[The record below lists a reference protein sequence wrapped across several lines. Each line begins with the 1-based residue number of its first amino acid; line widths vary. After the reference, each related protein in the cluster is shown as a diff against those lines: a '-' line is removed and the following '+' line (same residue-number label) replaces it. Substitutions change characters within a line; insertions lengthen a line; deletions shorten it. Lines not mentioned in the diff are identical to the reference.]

1 MLPTSCSSTGTIS
14 GNITDAVSGDNVTGV
29 YLVARKGINRPWRRV
44 KATDTTDSSGN
55 YSFSSLNR
63 GWYTVTTSKT
73 GYMNGKFYVR
83 SCGDI
88 SNQDAAI
95 SENLPGS
102 KSMRIVLSWQT
113 TSPQTGR
120 DLDSH
125 VQVPDNSTGALHLNF
140 AVTGKI
146 ISYSATD
153 NVTLDRDETNSPG
166 TETITIYEVK
176 SGKDYSYSVHDYTN
190 RLDNSSTK
198 LTNSGATVTVYYNN
212 TATTYTVPGGAGT
225 LWRVFTF
232 TESGGLT
239 NVGTMTNPTGGL
251 FQNIY

>member
-1 MLPTSCSSTGTIS
+1 RRGF
-14 GNITDAVSGDNVTGV
+14 
-29 YLVARKGINRPWRRV
+29 NRPWRPV

-239 NVGTMTNPTGGL
+239 N
-251 FQNIY
+251 